1 MTFTQAATIGGRAM
15 LSLGLVLMGALALYY
30 RDFAM
35 QWQPVPEAT
44 PARELLALINGV
56 ALIVCALLLWWP
68 RARLGSA
75 AVLAFYF
82 LIVWVLVLHLP
93 RVIGGVEAA
102 WNGMAEAGAMG
113 AGALAIALTSA
124 HRDPR
129 WARLA
134 LGVCAPV
141 FGVAHF
147 IYADFTAS
155 MVPAWIPPSQIFWA
169 YATGWGHVLGGLSLL
184 TNILPRL
191 GAGLYALMLT
201 SFALV
206 LHAPRVL
213 AAPDVRVEW
222 TMLAVALTLS
232 GAAWICAGSLST
244 NPIASRGE
252 RVP

>member
-1 MTFTQAATIGGRAM
+1 MFTTSATIGGRVM
-15 LSLGLVLMGALALYY
+15 LTLGLVLMGALALVY
-30 RDFAM
+30 RDFAL
-35 QWQPVPEAT
+35 QWQPVPENM
-44 PARELLALINGV
+44 PAREMLALVNGV
-56 ALIVCALLLWWP
+56 ALIACGLLLLWQ
-68 RARLGSA
+68 RARLASA
-75 AVLAFYF
+75 ALLAFYF

-124 HRDPR
+124 NRDPR

-169 YATGWGHVLGGLSLL
+169 YVTGWGHVLGGLSLL
-184 TNILPRL
+184 TGILPRL

-206 LHAPRVL
+206 LHLPRVI
-213 AAPDVRVEW
+213 ASPDVRIEW

-232 GAAWICAGSLST
+232 GAAWSCAGTVGGDRQST
-244 NPIASRGE
+244 IE
-252 RVP
+252 

>member
-1 MTFTQAATIGGRAM
+1 MR
-15 LSLGLVLMGALALYY
+15 SLGQKLQ
-30 RDFAM
+30 RND
-35 QWQPVPEAT
+35 E
-44 PARELLALINGV
+44 
-56 ALIVCALLLWWP
+56 
-68 RARLGSA
+68 S
-75 AVLAFYF
+75 AVLDRCA
-82 LIVWVLVLHLP
+82 
-93 RVIGGVEAA
+93 RR
-102 WNGMAEAGAMG
+102 G
-113 AGALAIALTSA
+113 AGRDR
-124 HRDPR
+124 RDPR

-141 FGVAHF
+141 FGIAHF

-184 TNILPRL
+184 TGILPRL

-213 AAPDVRVEW
+213 ASPDVRVEW

-232 GAAWICAGSLST
+232 GAAWICAGT
-244 NPIASRGE
+244 INRGVVQPTAS
-252 RVP
+252 